1 MYSPRIYESQ
11 IPCLYHAARNL
22 DVPMT
27 QLSNAFVYY
36 GLISGYYG
44 MAASELLPRPNQ
56 VLPEG
61 VHARMQIFN
70 PSYNSIRDYMMGL
83 PTIDT
88 LNPYFQTMKQMSER
102 KAALAPNRKPKPS
115 NPSLE
120 QRLKQP

>member
-11 IPCLYHAARNL
+11 IPSLYHAGQNL
-22 DVPMT
+22 GVPMT
-27 QLSNAFVYY
+27 QLANAFVYY

-44 MAASELLPRPNQ
+44 MATSNLLPQPNQ
-56 VLPEG
+56 VLPSG
-61 VHARMQIFN
+61 VKPHMQIFH
-70 PSYNSIRDYMMGL
+70 PHYNSTHDYMMGL

-102 KAALAPNRKPKPS
+102 KASQFLSREPKPS
-115 NPSLE
+115 NSSLE